1 MDWQATGLRRLDG
14 IIWAVIASVA
24 GLVLLTAPL
33 YGFHLVANHTVVP
46 ASSTSWLVFLGLRD
60 GGYRLLRGL
69 GPEGIITFPSL
80 HAALAV
86 IIVAALWPVRLARW
100 ACVLL
105 NAVVLA
111 ATPIE
116 GSHYLADVLAGLVVA
131 AVSLVAARAL
141 VARFAAAP
149 QEMESFVPTEP
160 EPELEPVPVPSFA
173 SSSH

>member
-1 MDWQATGLRRLDG
+1 M
-14 IIWAVIASVA
+14 ASISSP
-24 GLVLLTAPL
+24 T
-33 YGFHLVANHTVVP
+33 HTVVP

-86 IIVAALWPVRLARW
+86 IIVAA
-100 ACVLL
+100 
-105 NAVVLA
+105 
-111 ATPIE
+111 
-116 GSHYLADVLAGLVVA
+116 
-131 AVSLVAARAL
+131 VSLVAARAL

-160 EPELEPVPVPSFA
+160 EPELEPVPAPSFA

>member
-86 IIVAALWPVRLARW
+86 IIVAA
-100 ACVLL
+100 
-105 NAVVLA
+105 
-111 ATPIE
+111 
-116 GSHYLADVLAGLVVA
+116 
-131 AVSLVAARAL
+131 VSLVAARAL

>member
-86 IIVAALWPVRLARW
+86 IIVAAVHQSR
-100 ACVLL
+100 
-105 NAVVLA
+105 
-111 ATPIE
+111 
-116 GSHYLADVLAGLVVA
+116 GLVVA
-131 AVSLVAARAL
+131 ARAWWPRAHWSRAL
-141 VARFAAAP
+141 LRRHKKWKALFR
-149 QEMESFVPTEP
+149 
-160 EPELEPVPVPSFA
+160 PSPNP
-173 SSSH
+173 SSSRFRCPASLRPRTDWRRPLQ